1 MNNTVAELFDLRGK
15 KALVTGA
22 GGGIGSALARRL
34 GEAGAH
40 VILHYRSSKARAEQV
55 ADEIQT
61 AGGHSS
67 LVQAALDQDA
77 GVAALVEAACEG
89 GACSIVVNCAAVQP
103 VHSLEEMT
111 FDDWKEVT
119 RTNLDS
125 LFLVTRG
132 FAERAKQ
139 QGVALSIV
147 NIASIEGLAPAFG
160 HSHYASSKAAML
172 MFTKAAA
179 LEYGSSDIR
188 VNAIAPGLIWRDG
201 IEEGWPEGVERWKA
215 NAPLGRLGTSEDVA
229 NAVLFLSAPASSWIT
244 GAVLAVDGGV
254 SAGPTW

>member
-1 MNNTVAELFDLRGK
+1 MNNNVAELLDLHGK

-22 GGGIGSALARRL
+22 GGGIGAALARRL
-34 GEAGAH
+34 GDAGAH
-40 VILHYRSSKARAEQV
+40 VVVHYRASKTQAEQV
-55 ADEIQT
+55 ADEIR
-61 AGGHSS
+61 ASGGQSN

-77 GVAALVEAACEG
+77 EVAGLVDAASEG
-89 GACSIVVNCAAVQP
+89 GPCDIVVNCAAVQP

-111 FDDWKEVT
+111 YNDWKEVT
-119 RTNLDS
+119 HTNLDS

-139 QGVALSIV
+139 NGVALSIV

-160 HSHYASSKAAML
+160 HSHYASSKAAMI

-179 LEYGSSDIR
+179 LEYGPSDIR
-188 VNAIAPGLIWRDG
+188 VNAVAPGLIWREG

-215 NAPLGRLGTSEDVA
+215 NAPLGRLGQPEDVA

-244 GAVLAVDGGV
+244 GAVVTVDGGV
-254 SAGPTW
+254 SARPTW